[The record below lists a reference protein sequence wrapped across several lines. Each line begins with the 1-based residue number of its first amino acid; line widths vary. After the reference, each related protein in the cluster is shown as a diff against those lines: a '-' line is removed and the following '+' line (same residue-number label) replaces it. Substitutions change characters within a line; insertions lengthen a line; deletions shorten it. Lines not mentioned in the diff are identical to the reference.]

1 MTTPD
6 TAMTPLIQAQD
17 LHLHFGGLAALSG
30 VRFDIFPGEIVA
42 LIGPNGAGKTSALN
56 CLNGFYRPQRGH
68 IYFEGRDL
76 TRVPTHRIS
85 QLGIART

>member
-6 TAMTPLIQAQD
+6 TAVTPLIQAQD

-42 LIGPNGAGKTSALN
+42 LIGSQWRGQNQRAELPQWFLSAS
-56 CLNGFYRPQRGH
+56 
-68 IYFEGRDL
+68 
-76 TRVPTHRIS
+76 TRSH
-85 QLGIART
+85 LF